1 MHRLTPAI
9 LALMLG
15 VFVIA
20 VGIRRSDSATG
31 VADTVGTKVANAW
44 DGKAR
49 LPEHV
54 WYYVGGG
61 TLILVGVL
69 LALRQPRR

>member
-15 VFVIA
+15 GFVIILG
-20 VGIRRSDSATG
+20 VRRSESATG
-31 VADTVGTKVANAW
+31 RADAIGTKVANAW

-61 TLILVGVL
+61 TLALVGVL
-69 LALRQPRR
+69 LVLRQPRG

>member
-1 MHRLTPAI
+1 MPRLTPAI
-9 LALMLG
+9 LALLLG
-15 VFVIA
+15 VLVIILG
-20 VGIRRSDSATG
+20 VRRSESATG
-31 VADTVGTKVANAW
+31 IADAVGTKVANAW

-49 LPEHV
+49 LPGHV

-69 LALRQPRR
+69 LALRRPRG

>member
-1 MHRLTPAI
+1 MPRLTPAI
-9 LALMLG
+9 LALLLGLLVIILG
-15 VFVIA
+15 V
-20 VGIRRSDSATG
+20 RRSDSATG
-31 VADTVGTKVANAW
+31 IADAVGTKVANAW

-69 LALRQPRR
+69 LALRRPRG

>member
-1 MHRLTPAI
+1 MQRLTLAL

-15 VFVIA
+15 VFVIILG
-20 VGIRRSDSATG
+20 VRRSDSATG
-31 VADTVGTKVANAW
+31 IADAVGTKVANVW

-69 LALRQPRR
+69 LTLRRPGR

>member
-1 MHRLTPAI
+1 MQRLTLAL

-15 VFVIA
+15 VFVIILG
-20 VGIRRSDSATG
+20 VRRADSATG
-31 VADTVGTKVANAW
+31 IADAVGTKVANAW

-69 LALRQPRR
+69 LTLRRPGR

>member
-9 LALMLG
+9 LALVLG
-15 VFVIA
+15 VLVI
-20 VGIRRSDSATG
+20 VIGVRRSDSATG
-31 VADTVGTKVANAW
+31 IADAVGTKVANAW

-49 LPEHV
+49 LPGHV

-61 TLILVGVL
+61 ALILAGVL

>member
-1 MHRLTPAI
+1 MQRLTLAL

-15 VFVIA
+15 VFVIILG
-20 VGIRRSDSATG
+20 VRRSDSATG
-31 VADTVGTKVANAW
+31 IADTVGTKVANAW

-69 LALRQPRR
+69 LTLRRPGR

>member
-1 MHRLTPAI
+1 MQRLTLAL

-15 VFVIA
+15 VFVI
-20 VGIRRSDSATG
+20 VLGVRRSDSATG
-31 VADTVGTKVANAW
+31 IADKVGTKVANAW

-69 LALRQPRR
+69 LTLRRPGR